1 MSDILSRYDAWL
13 SQGGPSALIL
23 KEPLQPA
30 AGPGAVV
37 FPPTYAGE
45 GYVIDG
51 EGGNNVCLFDSV
63 GSQANRLEPVFK
75 LDKYKSLV
83 PQITIRVGERSVSLL
98 DVGHRAAD
106 ALVRSSSLAK
116 EIQTAFAAYDNNGDA
131 AALARIA
138 PTTLVFGA
146 WDSRG
151 TQAKVPRLV
160 DASIHA
166 HNVTRL
172 RRGAQYFSALTNDE
186 VNELVG
192 EVAKQKD
199 ALSEAGFLDAPSLA
213 HGGVIVKGPI
223 VRTAILNLTALRAL
237 GGSQEL
243 RRYILGLALVAVLAP
258 DDLFL
263 RQGCLLIRDVEHPL
277 ERKLV
282 FRTGETKDYADSE
295 QEVEDYAAAAA
306 SAFGVGENRDVPF
319 DPKLAK
325 AILEAKAEKKAKK
338 AK

>member
-1 MSDILSRYDAWL
+1 MSDILSHYDAWL

-23 KEPLQPA
+23 KERLQPA

-106 ALVRSSSLAK
+106 ALVRSSSLAQ
-116 EIQTAFAAYDNNGDA
+116 EIQTAFAAYDNGDA
-131 AALARIA
+131 APLARIA

-166 HNVTRL
+166 HNLTPL
-172 RRGAQYFSALTNDE
+172 RRGAQYFSALSNDE

-223 VRTAILNLTALRAL
+223 IRTAILNLTALRAL

-243 RRYILGLALVAVLAP
+243 RRYILSLALVAALAP

-263 RQGCLLIRDVEHPL
+263 RQGCLLVRDAEHPL

-282 FRTGETKDYADSE
+282 FRTGETKEFADAEQDVEEYA
-295 QEVEDYAAAAA
+295 VAAA

-325 AILEAKAEKKAKK
+325 AILETNAQKKPKKAK
-338 AK
+338 